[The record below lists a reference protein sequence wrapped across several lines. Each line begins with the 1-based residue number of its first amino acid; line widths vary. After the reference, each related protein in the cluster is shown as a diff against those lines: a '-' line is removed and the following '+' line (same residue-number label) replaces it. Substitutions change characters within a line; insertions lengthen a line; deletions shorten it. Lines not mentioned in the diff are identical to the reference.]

1 MLIIAALEQLT
12 QTLEQAI
19 ARQILTIRVQEGLRV
34 MTLTTDHQTQ
44 DRVIIAQEVQAQTML
59 LKAIL
64 IRVHLQAD
72 HRATLTAHQA
82 MIEDRQPIL
91 VRVEVL
97 ARVQVVL
104 ARVQVVQDLAQEEAV
119 ADLVQVVHLE
129 DQDNF

>member
-1 MLIIAALEQLT
+1 MLIIAAIEQLT

-19 ARQILTIRVQEGLRV
+19 ARLILTIRVQEGLRV

-44 DRVIIAQEVQAQTML
+44 DRVIIAQEVQAQTIQP
-59 LKAIL
+59 KAIL
-64 IRVHLQAD
+64 IHVHLQAD
-72 HRATLTAHQA
+72 HRATLTARLA

-104 ARVQVVQDLAQEEAV
+104 VRVVQDLAQEEAV
-119 ADLVQVVHLE
+119 VDLVQVDHLE

>member
-44 DRVIIAQEVQAQTML
+44 DRVIIALEVQAQTML

-64 IRVHLQAD
+64 TRVHLQAD
-72 HRATLTAHQA
+72 HRATLTAHLA

-104 ARVQVVQDLAQEEAV
+104 ARVQVVLDLAQEEAV